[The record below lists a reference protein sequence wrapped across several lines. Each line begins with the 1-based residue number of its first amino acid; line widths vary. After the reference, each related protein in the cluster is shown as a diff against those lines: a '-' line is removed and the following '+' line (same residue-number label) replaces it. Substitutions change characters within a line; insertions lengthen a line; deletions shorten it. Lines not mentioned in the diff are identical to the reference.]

1 MLRWILAGAQLM
13 RGDDFATRAENCDV
27 DTKKNNTR
35 NYKCCS
41 FHNYVHFTRRLS
53 ARLAIVSLCAVD
65 HSTVRHTTSRQSREI
80 LDKFFLLFSH
90 FGMMKIYPEGD
101 TDLMAKK
108 KWELLCRKNHMNLE
122 SNRITS
128 ECWLSPS
135 WLPTMLVGLVRRP
148 KTFYAIKL
156 KKLNFEVRFSSSFSR
171 DIYFFHDQ
179 LFFLLSWENLQCEN
193 FGVVAVDAVAMVGE
207 AFWM

>member
-13 RGDDFATRAENCDV
+13 RGDDFAPRAENCDV
-27 DTKKNNTR
+27 DKKKHNTR

-108 KWELLCRKNHMNLE
+108 KVRIIVSQKSHEFGVE
-122 SNRITS
+122 SNHERVLV
-128 ECWLSPS
+128 EPE
-135 WLPTMLVGLVRRP
+135 LVGDNVSGFGATTKDFL
-148 KTFYAIKL
+148 
-156 KKLNFEVRFSSSFSR
+156 R
-171 DIYFFHDQ
+171 D
-179 LFFLLSWENLQCEN
+179 
-193 FGVVAVDAVAMVGE
+193 
-207 AFWM
+207 

>member
-1 MLRWILAGAQLM
+1 MSTLHGA
-13 RGDDFATRAENCDV
+13 
-27 DTKKNNTR
+27 
-35 NYKCCS
+35 
-41 FHNYVHFTRRLS
+41 LS
-53 ARLAIVSLCAVD
+53 ARLAIVSLCVVD

-179 LFFLLSWENLQCEN
+179 LFFSSLVREFAVWEFWGCRGWCGCDGGGCKQRRSVMCHLTLMK
-193 FGVVAVDAVAMVGE
+193 VVE
-207 AFWM
+207 ADGKLECPDDGRKLHR